1 VTAVLAQDAL
11 LGDRYRLT
19 SRIAIGGMG
28 EVWRAE
34 DLVLNRVV
42 AVKVLK
48 SELTS
53 DPTFLARFRAEARTT
68 AALSH
73 PGIANVFDYG
83 EAVLGGPDGL
93 PTAYLVMEYVD
104 GEPLSAILA
113 REVRLVPPR
122 ALDIVRQAAAAL
134 EVAHRTGM
142 VHRDIKPGNLLV
154 AADGTVKVTDFGIAR
169 VADSVPLTQNGMVVG
184 TAQYFSPEQAE
195 GKAVTTAS
203 DVYSLGVVTYECLAG
218 RLPFVADSAVAVAMM
233 QIRDTPP
240 PLPADVPPAVRELIA
255 RAMAKDLRLRYGTGG
270 EYAAAIKAV
279 ADRPYDDP
287 ATVVPVPLGTGG
299 IGPPRPAP
307 ALSGPHPAS
316 PHPASPHPASPHPAS
331 VPAPLPTPAPA
342 IPHQPGPPQPGPPQ
356 SAPAPPA
363 PPQPLHVGPPRPA
376 PSHHAPPQPGPA
388 APHAG
393 PAQPAPPQ
401 PGPAPSGLAAPHAGA
416 PQPAPPQPGPAPS
429 GLAAPH
435 AGAPQPGPP
444 QPGPLQPGPPQQP
457 QQHGPASAGPA
468 PATSAPAVA
477 AAQAAAGPVP
487 PVDPTGTHGTGAPIP
502 SAHVLAAPGTGPGPS
517 GQQGSAPTSAQPGQ
531 AQPGQVGPPSAAYP
545 AYQRRASRWPV
556 WLAVLIVLAVLAAG
570 TVTLAIS
577 RRSDGHGRPDEP
589 SSSVPST
596 GVSGSQPQPGPTG
609 RPTGTGP
616 GAPGS
621 GSTGPPAGQP
631 RTVTIKAED
640 YINDD
645 ADSVVLRLRQAGFP
659 TVIVVD
665 DEDAGGPPGTVTGI
679 SPTGVVATNTPITV
693 RAIPKRAR

>member
-34 DLVLNRVV
+34 DLVLNRIV

-142 VHRDIKPGNLLV
+142 VHRDVKPGNLLV

-240 PLPADVPPAVRELIA
+240 PLPADVPPAVRELVA

-287 ATVVPVPLGTGG
+287 AAVVPVPLGTGG

-307 ALSGPHPAS
+307 GVSGPHPAA
-316 PHPASPHPASPHPAS
+316 PA
-331 VPAPLPTPAPA
+331 PTPAPA
-342 IPHQPGPPQPGPPQ
+342 VPHQAGPRQPGPSQPGPHQPGPHQPGPPPQAGPPQ
-356 SAPAPPA
+356 PAGPPPPAPAPPA
-363 PPQPLHVGPPRPA
+363 PPQPLHAGPPPQHPPPHSGLGPA
-376 PSHHAPPQPGPA
+376 GPGPA
-388 APHAG
+388 RPVPATPPAG
-393 PAQPAPPQ
+393 PPAVPAPPASVAV
-401 PGPAPSGLAAPHAGA
+401 PA
-416 PQPAPPQPGPAPS
+416 
-429 GLAAPH
+429 
-435 AGAPQPGPP
+435 
-444 QPGPLQPGPPQQP
+444 
-457 QQHGPASAGPA
+457 
-468 PATSAPAVA
+468 
-477 AAQAAAGPVP
+477 P
-487 PVDPTGTHGTGAPIP
+487 PVDPTGTHGTGTPGTGAPIP
-502 SAHVLAAPGTGPGPS
+502 SAHVPAPAGPAPGAPQSSPA
-517 GQQGSAPTSAQPGQ
+517 GQQAP
-531 AQPGQVGPPSAAYP
+531 QVGPPSATYP

-556 WLAVLIVLAVLAAG
+556 WLAVLIVVAVLAAG

-577 RRSDGHGRPDEP
+577 RRSSGQGRPDEP
-589 SSSVPST
+589 SSSVPAT
-596 GVSGSQPQPGPTG
+596 GVSGSQQPAPTG

-616 GAPGS
+616 GAPGTAPT
-621 GSTGPPAGQP
+621 GSPG
-631 RTVTIKAED
+631 TVQIKAED
-640 YINDD
+640 YLNDD
-645 ADSVVLRLRQAGFP
+645 ADSVVLRLRQAGFR

-665 DEDAGGPPGTVTGI
+665 DEDAAGTPGTVTGI
-679 SPTGVVATNTPITV
+679 SPTGVVATNMPITV
-693 RAIPKRAR
+693 RAIPKRSR